1 MRTKCKILGLTAA
14 AGMILFLS
22 ACTKNPDAPGGP
34 PVIQDEESEIYS
46 LIYSEC
52 DFSAVLTENEISGLL
67 HMREEEKLA
76 RDIYLRFSE
85 IFNIPIFRN
94 IAASEQRHMDA
105 VLFLING
112 YGLTDPVKDLEIG
125 SFTDAF
131 QELYDKLYAQG
142 SQNLEQAYEAGVF
155 IEEQDIEDL
164 KEYISETEVT
174 NIINVYTNLLNASS
188 NHLNAFK
195 KRL

>member
-1 MRTKCKILGLTAA
+1 MRKKCKFLALTAVT
-14 AGMILFLS
+14 GLIILFT

-34 PVIQDEESEIYS
+34 PTIQDDGSDLYD
-46 LIYSEC
+46 LINKEC
-52 DFSAVLTENEISGLL
+52 DFSATLTEDEISGLL

-76 RDIYLRFSE
+76 RDIYLGFFE
-85 IFNIPIFRN
+85 IYGIQVFRN

-112 YGLTDPVKDLEIG
+112 YGLTDPVNGKEIG
-125 SFTDAF
+125 QFTDAF
-131 QELYDKLYAQG
+131 QNIYDELYSMG
-142 SQNLEQAYEAGVF
+142 SLDLEGAFEVGVI

-164 KEYISETEVT
+164 KEYLSETAVT
-174 NIINVYTNLLNASS
+174 NIVKVYTNLLNASE
-188 NHLNAFK
+188 NHLNVFK